1 MGNPFLRA
9 LHRLA
14 SIWILVGVHVPKT
27 DTSQMGWIL
36 NIQRFS
42 TEDGPGIRT
51 TVFLMGCAL
60 KCHWCQNPE
69 TWTLTPQLVW
79 YQDRCI
85 GAQHCLSACPNDALS
100 LSASGMRIARQACD
114 GCGSCIPVCPSKALE
129 LLGTKTTVQEVVAE
143 VLRDKPFYDESGG
156 GVTLSG
162 GDPLFQHQFS
172 HKLLQRFSK
181 NQLHTAVDTAG
192 FAPQE
197 VFQRIIQESDLVL
210 FDLKLMEADQHFEY
224 TGVSLEPILN
234 NAKWLGG
241 RDKPVWI
248 RTPII
253 PGYTD
258 SPKNIAAIAAFIRLH
273 LPNAERW
280 DLLGFNRLCI
290 AKWKRL
296 DRTSPCE
303 DSPLVSEKQ
312 LTTLI
317 EIAKESQIEQIMWS
331 GITQES
337 TTPS

>member
-1 MGNPFLRA
+1 M
-9 LHRLA
+9 
-14 SIWILVGVHVPKT
+14 PKAE
-27 DTSQMGWIL
+27 TSQRGRIL

-69 TWTLTPQLVW
+69 TWTVTSPLVW

-100 LSASGMRIARQACD
+100 LSASGMTIDRQACD
-114 GCGSCIPVCPSKALE
+114 GCGACIPVCPAKALE
-129 LLGTKTTVQEVVAE
+129 LLGTERTVQEVVTE

-172 HKLLQRFSK
+172 YKLLQLFSK
-181 NQLHTAVDTAG
+181 KNLHTAVDTAG
-192 FAPQE
+192 FAPKE
-197 VFQRIIQESDLVL
+197 VFQQIIQESDLVL
-210 FDLKLMEADQHFEY
+210 FDLKHMEADRHREY
-224 TGVSLEPILN
+224 TGVPLEPILN

-241 RDKPVWI
+241 LDKPVWI

-258 SPKNIAAIAAFIRLH
+258 APKNIAAIAAFIRLH
-273 LPNAERW
+273 LPNVERW
-280 DLLGFNRLCI
+280 DLLGFNRLCK

-296 DRTSPCE
+296 DRTFPCE
-303 DSPLVSEKQ
+303 DTHLVSEKQ
-312 LTTLI
+312 IISLV
-317 EIAKESQIEQIMWS
+317 EIAKDSQIEQITWS
-331 GITQES
+331 GVTQES
-337 TTPS
+337 TTPNQP